1 MAACREGDGAEQAG
15 CAAPSSAP
23 RLVACFGK
31 PLVKRLMS
39 ARERLELLHKHALRT
54 LGANPHL
61 ARRRAEV

>member
-1 MAACREGDGAEQAG
+1 
-15 CAAPSSAP
+15 
-23 RLVACFGK
+23 VACFGK